1 MITKKFFGTTS
12 DGRNVDSY
20 ELKNSSGTVATI
32 ITYGARLSSWIFNGV
47 NVVLGYDNIEG
58 YEKDTAYKGAI
69 VGRCANRIGGAQF
82 ELNGLPVIIN
92 EMKKTADQSGDNSV
106 IFKDTKKNADK
117 RAKDA
122 FAAGIAKLR
131 EGGIGSY
138 AGLVVVLKGM
148 DNDTNQWKV
157 IDKVTL

>member
-1 MITKKFFGTTS
+1 MKKVFILAAACCFAVVAALFTS
-12 DGRNVDSY
+12 CDADQKSSY
-20 ELKNSSGTVATI
+20 Q
-32 ITYGARLSSWIFNGV
+32 Y
-47 NVVLGYDNIEG
+47 
-58 YEKDTAYKGAI
+58 I
-69 VGRCANRIGGAQF
+69 VGLDDSIEQDERMCMQF

-106 IFKDTKKNADK
+106 IFKDTKNNADK

-138 AGLVVVLKGM
+138 KDLVVVLKALN
-148 DNDTNQWKV
+148 NDTNKWEV

>member
-1 MITKKFFGTTS
+1 MKKVFILAAACCFAVVAALFTS
-12 DGRNVDSY
+12 CNADQKSSY
-20 ELKNSSGTVATI
+20 Q
-32 ITYGARLSSWIFNGV
+32 Y
-47 NVVLGYDNIEG
+47 
-58 YEKDTAYKGAI
+58 I
-69 VGRCANRIGGAQF
+69 VGLDDSIEQDPNMCMQF
-82 ELNGLPVIIN
+82 ELNALPIIMQ

-138 AGLVVVLKGM
+138 KDLVVVLKALN
-148 DNDTNQWKV
+148 NDTNKWEV

>member
-1 MITKKFFGTTS
+1 MKKILLMAVVICLAATTALFTS
-12 DGRNVDSY
+12 CKKEQKSSY
-20 ELKNSSGTVATI
+20 Q
-32 ITYGARLSSWIFNGV
+32 Y
-47 NVVLGYDNIEG
+47 
-58 YEKDTAYKGAI
+58 I
-69 VGRCANRIGGAQF
+69 VGLDNSIEQDERMCMQF

-138 AGLVVVLKGM
+138 KDLVVVLKALNN
-148 DNDTNQWKV
+148 DNNNWEV
-157 IDKVTL
+157 IDRVKL

>member
-1 MITKKFFGTTS
+1 MKKVFVLAAVCCLAVVAALFISCDAGQKS
-12 DGRNVDSY
+12 SY
-20 ELKNSSGTVATI
+20 Q
-32 ITYGARLSSWIFNGV
+32 Y
-47 NVVLGYDNIEG
+47 
-58 YEKDTAYKGAI
+58 I
-69 VGRCANRIGGAQF
+69 VGLDDSIEQDPNMSMQF
-82 ELNGLPVIIN
+82 ELNALPVIMG

-138 AGLVVVLKGM
+138 KGLIVVLKGM
-148 DNDTNQWKV
+148 DNDTNKWNV

>member
-1 MITKKFFGTTS
+1 MKKVFVLAAVCCLAVVAALFIS
-12 DGRNVDSY
+12 CDADQKSSY
-20 ELKNSSGTVATI
+20 Q
-32 ITYGARLSSWIFNGV
+32 Y
-47 NVVLGYDNIEG
+47 
-58 YEKDTAYKGAI
+58 I
-69 VGRCANRIGGAQF
+69 VGLDDSIEQDERMSAQF
-82 ELNGLPVIIN
+82 ELNALPVIMQ

-138 AGLVVVLKGM
+138 KDLVVVLKALN
-148 DNDTNQWKV
+148 NDTNKWEV
-157 IDKVTL
+157 IDKVKL